1 MIAKKEK
8 PYTAT
13 RNACKLCT
21 PLGASLVFKGV
32 RKAVPLLH
40 GSQGCSTYI
49 RRYLISHFKEPVDI
63 ACSNF
68 GEQTAIF
75 GGGTNLKV
83 ALKNITRQYTPELI
97 GIATTCLAETIGDD
111 VPMFLREYREL
122 YPGEDIPPLVHVST
136 PSYQGTHMDGFH
148 NAVRAITD
156 TLAIEGSTGE
166 GINLFPGMLSP
177 EDLRY
182 LKEVVS
188 DFDLPSVMLP
198 DYSESLDGGLWAEYQ
213 RIPEGGT
220 PVDDIRTMGS
230 AAATV
235 EFGRILSKNESAG
248 KSLRTRLNVPCF
260 SLGLPIGVNE
270 TDAFFKAMEKIS
282 GIPAPEKHQAERGR
296 LLDAYVDG
304 HKYVSDLKAVVYG
317 EEDLV
322 VGLASFLSEIGITP
336 VLCASGGQSG
346 HLKAALTDV
355 LTDISPDEICIRD
368 NMDFIEIEEIARDLK
383 PNFIIGNSKG
393 YSVSRKIGVPLIRV
407 GFPIHDRIGG
417 QRILHVGYRGAQQL
431 FDRIV
436 NTMIE
441 VRQSSTEIGY
451 SYM

>member
-21 PLGASLVFKGV
+21 PLGASLVFKGI

-49 RRYLISHFKEPVDI
+49 RRYFISHFKEPVDI

-75 GGGTNLKV
+75 GGGANLKV
-83 ALKNITRQYTPELI
+83 ALKNITRQYAPELI
-97 GIATTCLAETIGDD
+97 GISTTCLSETIGDD

-122 YPGEDIPPLVHVST
+122 YPDEEMPPLVHVST

-148 NAVRAITD
+148 DAVRAITD
-156 TLAIEGSTGE
+156 TLAREGNPGE

-177 EDLRY
+177 ADLRY

-188 DFDLPSVMLP
+188 DFDLPAVMLP
-198 DYSESLDGGLWAEYQ
+198 DYSRTLDGGLWAEYH

-220 PVDDIRTMGS
+220 PVDDIRKMGS

-235 EFGRILSKNESAG
+235 EFGRILSGTASAG
-248 KSLRTRLNVPCF
+248 KSLRSRLNVPCF
-260 SLGLPIGVNE
+260 SLGLPIGVVE
-270 TDAFFKAMEKIS
+270 TDAFFEALEKIS
-282 GIPAPEKHQAERGR
+282 GRSTPEEHREERAR

-304 HKYVSDLKAVVYG
+304 HKYVSGLKAAVYG

-346 HLKAALTDV
+346 RLKSAVSDV
-355 LTDISPDEICIRD
+355 LADIPPDDVCVRD
-368 NMDFIEIEEIARDLK
+368 NMDFMEIEEIARDLK
-383 PNFIIGNSKG
+383 PDFLIGNSKG

-407 GFPIHDRIGG
+407 GFPVHDRIGG

-431 FDRIV
+431 FDRVV
-436 NTMIE
+436 NAMIE
-441 VRQSSTEIGY
+441 VRQSSTDIGY

>member
-1 MIAKKEK
+1 MVMKKEK
-8 PYTAT
+8 LYAAT

-21 PLGASLVFKGV
+21 PLGASLVFKGI

-75 GGGTNLKV
+75 GGGINLKV
-83 ALKNITRQYTPELI
+83 ALKNITKQYMPELI
-97 GIATTCLAETIGDD
+97 GISTTCLSETIGDD
-111 VPMFLREYREL
+111 VHMFLREYREQNVT
-122 YPGEDIPPLVHVST
+122 EEIPPLIHVST
-136 PSYQGTHMDGFH
+136 PSYQGTHIDGFH
-148 NAVRAITD
+148 GAVKAIAD
-156 TLAIEGSTGE
+156 TLATAGGASE
-166 GINLFPGMLSP
+166 GINIFPGMLSP
-177 EDLRY
+177 ADLRY
-182 LKEVVS
+182 LKEIVS
-188 DFDLPSVMLP
+188 DFNMPAVMLP
-198 DYSESLDGGLWAEYQ
+198 DYSVTLDGGLWAEYH
-213 RIPEGGT
+213 RIPGGGT
-220 PVDDIRTMGS
+220 PVDDIRKMGS
-230 AAATV
+230 AAATI
-235 EFGRILSKNESAG
+235 EFGRILSGEESAG

-270 TDAFFKAMEKIS
+270 TDVFFGALGEIS
-282 GIPAPEKHQAERGR
+282 GRPAPDKHQEDRGR

-304 HKYVSDLKAVVYG
+304 HKYVSGLKAVVYG

-322 VGLASFLSEIGITP
+322 VGLASFLSEIGIIP
-336 VLCASGGQSG
+336 VLCASGGESG
-346 HLKAALTDV
+346 HLKAALSDV
-355 LTDISPDEICIRD
+355 LTDISPDDICIGD
-368 NMDFIEIEEIARDLK
+368 NMDFLEIEEIARDLK
-383 PNFIIGNSKG
+383 PDFLIGNSKG
-393 YSVSRKIGVPLIRV
+393 FSVSRKIGVPLIRV

-441 VRQSSTEIGY
+441 VRQSSSDIGY